1 MTLVTL
7 LRRMGLA
14 AVLASSLALPAAAFK
29 LTPIEMEF
37 APSGRGATQTF
48 VIENPGSA
56 PEAIELRTYTRDMDA
71 AGEDILVE
79 DIDNFVVFPAQ
90 VILQPGQEQAIR
102 VQWIGDPAPSQELA
116 YRLIAE
122 QLPIDLGEAQ
132 EEGGQ
137 MKLLVR
143 YIASLYVVPDG
154 AKPDVSLLSAGPAA
168 DGAGL
173 ELVFENTGSA
183 HALLSDLELTIN
195 GGGNQVVLT
204 KDQLETVAGQNVLAG
219 HTRHF
224 VMPWPAGIA
233 QGPVEVSFT
242 YGG

>member
-1 MTLVTL
+1 
-7 LRRMGLA
+7 
-14 AVLASSLALPAAAFK
+14 
-29 LTPIEMEF
+29 
-37 APSGRGATQTF
+37 
-48 VIENPGSA
+48 
-56 PEAIELRTYTRDMDA
+56 MDA

-116 YRLIAE
+116 FRLIAE

-154 AKPDVSLLSAGPAA
+154 AAPEVALVSAVPSS

-173 ELVFENTGSA
+173 ELVFENSGSA
-183 HALLSDLELTIN
+183 HALLSELVLTIA
-195 GGGNQVVLT
+195 GGGGEVVLT
-204 KDQLETVAGQNVLAG
+204 KGQLEGVAGQNVLAG
-219 HTRHF
+219 RTRQS
-224 VMPWPAGIA
+224 VIAWPAGIA
-233 QGPVEVSFT
+233 PGPVTATFT

>member
-1 MTLVTL
+1 MTVATL
-7 LRRMGLA
+7 LRRLGLA
-14 AVLASSLALPAAAFK
+14 VALSAAVALPAAAFK

-48 VIENPGSA
+48 IIENPGAA
-56 PEAIELRTYTRDMDA
+56 PEAIELRTFTRDMDA
-71 AGEDILVE
+71 MGEDVLVE

-102 VQWIGDPAPSQELA
+102 VQWIGDPAPTQELA

-154 AKPDVSLLSAGPAA
+154 ARPEIALVSAGPAA

-173 ELVFENTGSA
+173 ELVFENSGTA
-183 HALLSDLELTIN
+183 HALLSDLVLTIR
-195 GGGNQVVLT
+195 GGGDEVVLG
-204 KDQLETVAGQNVLAG
+204 KDQLETVSGQNVLAG

-224 VMPWPAGIA
+224 VLPWPAGIA
-233 QGPVEVSFT
+233 AGPVEVDFT

>member
-1 MTLVTL
+1 MTVAIIM
-7 LRRMGLA
+7 RRLGLA
-14 AVLASSLALPAAAFK
+14 AVLSAALALPAAAFK

-48 VIENPGSA
+48 IIENPGAA
-56 PEAIELRTYTRDMDA
+56 PEAIELRTFTRDMDA
-71 AGEDILVE
+71 TGEDVLVE

-102 VQWIGDPAPSQELA
+102 VQWIGDPAPSRELA

-154 AKPDVSLLSAGPAA
+154 AKPEIVLVSAGPAA
-168 DGAGL
+168 DGSGL
-173 ELVFENTGSA
+173 ELVFENAGTA
-183 HALLSDLELTIN
+183 HALLSDLVLTIR
-195 GGGNQVVLT
+195 GGGSEAVLA
-204 KDQLETVAGQNVLAG
+204 KDQLESVAGQNVLAG
-219 HTRHF
+219 HTRRF
-224 VMPWPAGIA
+224 VLPWPAGIPA
-233 QGPVEVSFT
+233 GPVEVEFT

>member
-1 MTLVTL
+1 MTLATL

-48 VIENPGSA
+48 VIENSGSA

-71 AGEDILVE
+71 MGEDILVE

-90 VILQPGQEQAIR
+90 VILQPGQEQAVR

-154 AKPDVSLLSAGPAA
+154 AKPEVSLVSAGPAA
-168 DGAGL
+168 DGSGL
-173 ELVFENTGSA
+173 ELVFENSGSA

-195 GGGNQVVLT
+195 GGGNEVVLS

-219 HTRHF
+219 RTRHF
-224 VMPWPAGIA
+224 IMPWPAGIA

>member
-1 MTLVTL
+1 MTVATAM
-7 LRRMGLA
+7 RRLGLA
-14 AVLASSLALPAAAFK
+14 VLLAAGLVLPAQAFK

-37 APSGRGATQTF
+37 SPSGRGATQTF
-48 VIENPGSA
+48 VIENPGAA
-56 PEAIELRTYTRDMDA
+56 PEAIELRTFSRDMDA
-71 AGEDILVE
+71 MGEDILVE

-102 VQWIGDPAPSQELA
+102 VQWIGDPAPPEELA

-154 AKPDVSLLSAGPAA
+154 AKPEVSLISAGPST
-168 DGAGL
+168 DGSGL
-173 ELVFENTGSA
+173 ELVFQNTGSA
-183 HALLSDLELTIN
+183 HVLLSDLVLTIN
-195 GGGNQVVLT
+195 GGGSEMVLN
-204 KDQLETVAGQNVLAG
+204 KDQLEGVAGQNVLAG
-219 HTRHF
+219 HTRGF
-224 VMPWPAGIA
+224 VMPWPDGIA
-233 QGPVEVSFT
+233 PGPVTVTFT